1 MLSKDANASEK
12 AIMQQM
18 TKDGGTYFGE
28 YVFINQYSFIYKKNV
43 DKFFLIN
50 LETRTIFNIWW
61 HYSNFLDDSAK
72 TTVDIGR
79 DEKKNIILLDSFTP
93 KFLLEN
99 WS

>member
-1 MLSKDANASEK
+1 
-12 AIMQQM
+12 M
-18 TKDGGTYFGE
+18 TKEGVSFLKEYYS

-50 LETRTIFNIWW
+50 LETRTIFDIWW
-61 HYSNFLDDSAK
+61 HYSNFLDDEAK

-79 DEKKNIILLDSFTP
+79 DEKENIILLDSFTP